1 MLNYRKSLH
10 KVLNI
15 LIALVWFV
23 NGLFCKILSYTPR
36 HELIVSRILGSEQA
50 SHRTKIIGVAEILMV
65 VWIASG
71 IRSRYC
77 AAFQIIIIAT
87 MNVLEFIVVPDL
99 LLFGRF
105 NIIFAFLF
113 IAVIYGN
120 EFVFIPVNKYAA
132 SK

>member
-1 MLNYRKSLH
+1 MPNHRKFLH
-10 KVLNI
+10 IVLSI

-23 NGLFCKILSYTPR
+23 NGLFCKVLNYVPR
-36 HELIVSRILGSEQA
+36 HELIVSRILGSEYA
-50 SHRTKIIGVAEILMV
+50 SHFTKVIGVAEILMV

-77 AAFQIIIIAT
+77 AVFQIIIIAT
-87 MNVLEFIVVPDL
+87 MNVLEFILVPGL
-99 LLFGRF
+99 LLFGRS

-113 IAVIYGN
+113 IGVIYWN
-120 EFVFIPVNKYAA
+120 EFVIRPTNEYAA